1 MAFVDGTIGSANLGT
16 AMLTGILIGAGIM
29 LTYLAIG
36 VLAGRRI
43 RKLSRELTEQDQQNT
58 NPPLN

>member
-1 MAFVDGTIGSANLGT
+1 MAFLSTTIWSAHLGI

-36 VLAGRRI
+36 FLAGRRL
-43 RKLSRELTEQDQQNT
+43 RNLGRELAKQDQQDT
-58 NPPLN
+58 NPPLH

>member
-1 MAFVDGTIGSANLGT
+1 MAFPDTTIWAGHPGI

-43 RKLSRELTEQDQQNT
+43 RNLGRELAKQDQQNT

>member
-1 MAFVDGTIGSANLGT
+1 
-16 AMLTGILIGAGIM
+16 MLTGILIGAGIM

-36 VLAGRRI
+36 ALAGRRI
-43 RKLSRELTEQDQQNT
+43 RNLGRELAKQDPQDT

>member
-1 MAFVDGTIGSANLGT
+1 
-16 AMLTGILIGAGIM
+16 MLTGILIGAGIM

>member
-1 MAFVDGTIGSANLGT
+1 
-16 AMLTGILIGAGIM
+16 MLTGILIGAGIM

-36 VLAGRRI
+36 ALAGRRI
-43 RKLSRELTEQDQQNT
+43 KNLSRELSKQDPTDT